1 MLGGYSAWNDV
12 SSPDHDCHKKALEM
26 KAAIEEKLETKF

>member
-26 KAAIEEKLETKF
+26 KTAI

>member
-1 MLGGYSAWNDV
+1 MLGGFSAWNDV

-26 KAAIEEKLETKF
+26 KEAI